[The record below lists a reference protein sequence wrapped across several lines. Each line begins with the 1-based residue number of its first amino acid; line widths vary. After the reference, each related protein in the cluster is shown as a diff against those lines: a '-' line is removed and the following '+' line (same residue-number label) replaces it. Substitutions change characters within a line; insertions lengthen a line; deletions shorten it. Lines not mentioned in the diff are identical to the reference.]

1 MADLRS
7 RPRQADSRAFN
18 HYAISLLS
26 LLQSSLAS
34 HKAGSLIWK
43 RAKLYLNSSRSES
56 SVPSSLT
63 EGIAS
68 VPLQTMPGKITQRG
82 WGRAGKVTYTFFH
95 FSTKKETRPC
105 PGPLHRGNKL
115 SLIFEIIQPWQL
127 GENSG
132 PRSKRWEGMKQGQN
146 VIKRSQMFGPDV
158 GSQSSLCRFTKTHSV
173 A

>member
-1 MADLRS
+1 MQYRS
-7 RPRQADSRAFN
+7 SFSCYNLHRHLIRQ
-18 HYAISLLS
+18 ILS
-26 LLQSSLAS
+26 SEKGQSCD
-34 HKAGSLIWK
+34 
-43 RAKLYLNSSRSES
+43 LNSGRSES
-56 SVPSSLT
+56 SVPSSIT

-82 WGRAGKVTYTFFH
+82 WGRVRKVTYTFFFYH
-95 FSTKKETRPC
+95 FPMKKETRPC

-115 SLIFEIIQPWQL
+115 SLIFEIIQPRQL

-146 VIKRSQMFGPDV
+146 VIKRSQMFGPDM
-158 GSQSSLCRFTKTHSV
+158 GLQSSLSRFTKTHSV